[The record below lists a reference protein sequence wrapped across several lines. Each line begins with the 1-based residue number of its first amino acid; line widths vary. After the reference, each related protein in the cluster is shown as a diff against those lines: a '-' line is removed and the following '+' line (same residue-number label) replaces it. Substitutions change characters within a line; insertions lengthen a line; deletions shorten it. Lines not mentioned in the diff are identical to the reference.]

1 MRPLKNL
8 IVAGVLLLLP
18 AVAFADTIVFR
29 CHAPHFIR
37 AIFTTPA
44 NPEPNELRIT
54 IVHFN
59 NADLQHEAVIQRL
72 TIRDAFGTVRHESG
86 PAVGVPHP
94 LNLGIQDITTVPP
107 GGMFA
112 LATSD
117 LWASSLPP
125 FAVQPPLT
133 LAQQFFLLGGLTMT
147 VEVSKRGNPRLFA
160 VHAAER
166 VRQPP
171 LAGGALVA
179 GAERSA
185 RSSTCFR
192 IRDRNDG

>member
-1 MRPLKNL
+1 MRPLKHL
-8 IVAGVLLLLP
+8 IAAGVLMLP
-18 AVAFADTIVFR
+18 AVALADTLVFR
-29 CHAPHFIR
+29 CQAPHFIR
-37 AIFTTPA
+37 VIFSTPA
-44 NPEPNELRIT
+44 NPEPNELRFT
-54 IVHFN
+54 VVHFS

-72 TIRDAFGTVRHESG
+72 TVRDAFGAVRHESG

-107 GGMFA
+107 GGTFA

-117 LWASSLPP
+117 LWMSSLPP
-125 FAVQPPLT
+125 FAVQVPPLT
-133 LAQQFFLLGGLTMT
+133 LAQQFVLLGGLTMT
-147 VEVSKRGNPRLFA
+147 VEVSKRGNPRLFGVLA
-160 VHAAER
+160 SER

-185 RSSTCFR
+185 KTSRCFR
-192 IRDRNDG
+192 IRDRDDG

>member
-1 MRPLKNL
+1 MRPLKSL
-8 IVAGVLLLLP
+8 IAAGVLLLP
-18 AVAFADTIVFR
+18 AVAFADTLVFR
-29 CHAPHFIR
+29 CHTPHFIR
-37 AIFTTPA
+37 AIFSTPA
-44 NPEPNELRIT
+44 NPEPNELRFT
-54 IVHFN
+54 VVHFT

-72 TIRDAFGTVRHESG
+72 TVRDAFGAVRHDSG

-107 GGMFA
+107 GGTFA

-133 LAQQFFLLGGLTMT
+133 LAQQFVLLGGLTMT

-160 VHAAER
+160 MLGSER
-166 VRQPP
+166 VRMPP

-185 RSSTCFR
+185 KTARCFR
-192 IRDRNDG
+192 IRDRDND